1 MNEKKMGDS
10 YDEDEGRLMID
21 DAILDS
27 THSSQTGCAETSSK
41 TTTYEKTVELTLSS
55 EDGKFL
61 LIRNRESLLLSFL
74 SFLAFSL

>member
-1 MNEKKMGDS
+1 MNETKMGDS

-41 TTTYEKTVELTLSS
+41 TTTFQRTVELTPIS
-55 EDGKFL
+55 EDGKL
-61 LIRNRESLLLSFL
+61 KWKPVLW
-74 SFLAFSL
+74 